1 MQIRKRLKAIASLV
15 PKGAKVIDIGCDHA
29 LLDVYLTLYNQNKC
43 IASDV
48 NKNAYEIA
56 KSNIKKYNLEDE
68 ILTVNCSGFDKI
80 EMSGLYTAV
89 ICGMGTTTILSIL
102 NSEKLKYVDT
112 LILQSNNDLYHL
124 RKEIV
129 KKGFLINE
137 EYVVIERD
145 IFYVL
150 IRCKRGHKHYSLIDL
165 WLGPVIRKRKNSLDI
180 DYLSHVMN
188 TYGII
193 LQKLP
198 NKYLIKK
205 LLLKIK
211 IMLLKKEL

>member
-89 ICGMGTTTILSIL
+89 ICGMGTSTILSIL

-137 EYVVIERD
+137 EHVVIERD

-150 IRCKRGHKHYSLIDL
+150 IRCKKGHRYYSLIDL
-165 WLGPVIRKRKNSLDI
+165 WLGPVIRKRKDNIDI
-180 DYLSHVMN
+180 DYLSHLMN
-188 TYGII
+188 TYDSV